1 MGPFRLLLSS
11 LVKIEIS
18 IYCISQGFLEKQLVG
33 GVCVYVCV
41 YMYISFFTER
51 D

>member
-33 GVCVYVCV
+33 GVCVY
-41 YMYISFFTER
+41 MYISFFTER